1 MAAKK
6 DKGGI
11 EGLRADIQSL
21 SDAFSTFR
29 NAMLT
34 DAAVAQ
40 SEQQQQDARLL
51 EAGDLTD
58 VSDADFTEAASL
70 MAAIGHPQRLRM
82 TVMLAQGPVS
92 VNEIVQQLGLKT
104 TGAAYHHL
112 NVLTNHGIAE
122 QPQRGT
128 FALAQA
134 HAPRVLHLLEA
145 LFGITAS
152 TPEDSEDDVKS
163 TKKKKSKS

>member
-11 EGLRADIQSL
+11 ESLRTDIQAL
-21 SDAFSTFR
+21 SDAFYTLK

-34 DAAVAQ
+34 DAALVQA
-40 SEQQQQDARLL
+40 EQQQMEVRLADGAEFASVS
-51 EAGDLTD
+51 EADLT
-58 VSDADFTEAASL
+58 EGASL

-82 TVMLAQGPVS
+82 TVMLAQNPVS
-92 VNEIVQQLGLKT
+92 VNEIVQSLGLKT

-112 NVLTNHGIAE
+112 NVLTQHGIAE

-128 FALAQA
+128 FALTAA
-134 HAPRVLHLLEA
+134 YAPRVLQMLEA
-145 LFGITAS
+145 LFGITAA
-152 TPEDSEDDVKS
+152 TPEDDSEEKS
-163 TKKKKSKS
+163 GKKKKNKG

>member
-11 EGLRADIQSL
+11 ESLRTDIQAL
-21 SDAFSTFR
+21 SDAFFSFK

-34 DAAVAQ
+34 DAALMQA
-40 SEQQQQDARLL
+40 EQQQMEVRLAEGAEL
-51 EAGDLTD
+51 AS
-58 VSDADFTEAASL
+58 VSDADLTEAASL

-82 TVMLAQGPVS
+82 TVMLAQNPVS
-92 VNEIVQQLGLKT
+92 VNEIVKSLGLKT

-112 NVLTNHGIAE
+112 NVLTQHGIAE

-128 FALAQA
+128 FALTDAY
-134 HAPRVLHLLEA
+134 APRVLQLLEA
-145 LFGITAS
+145 LFGVTTA
-152 TPEDSEDDVKS
+152 TPDDDSDEKS
-163 TKKKKSKS
+163 GKKKKNK